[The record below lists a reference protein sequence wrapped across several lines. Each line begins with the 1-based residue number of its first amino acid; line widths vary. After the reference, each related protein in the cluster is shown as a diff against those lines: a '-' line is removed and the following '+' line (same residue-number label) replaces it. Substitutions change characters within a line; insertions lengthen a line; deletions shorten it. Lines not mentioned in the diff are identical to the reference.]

1 LKPCNAVARIFCVAS
16 KVDKCSLDAYIC
28 HSFEQK
34 INQPQEDKAT
44 MAEHNQPEKGNI
56 SIHTENIFPIIK
68 KWLYSEK
75 EIFLRELVSNA
86 VDAITKLQH
95 VNLVEGLQLSEDYV
109 VDISIDKDAGTLTIK
124 DNGIGMTADEIRK
137 YINQVAFSSAE
148 EFVQKFKGL
157 DDKNQIIG
165 HFGLGFY
172 SSFMVAD
179 KVEIR
184 SLSYQKDAAG
194 AHWTCEGST
203 SYELEEIDKQD
214 RGTEII
220 LHLEAD
226 EKEFLEEAKV
236 REVVKKHCNFLP
248 VKITLAGKQVNDSAP
263 LWNQSASEVTEE
275 QYKEFYG
282 KLYPMAEEPLFWIHL
297 NVDFPFNLKGIL
309 YFPRLTTEFDVAKS
323 HIKLFCSQVFVS
335 DNCPELIPEFLTPL
349 QGCLDAADLPLN
361 VSRSYLQN
369 EPQVRKIREVITSRV
384 ASKICDLARHDREAF
399 SKIWDDI
406 HTFVKYGMLR
416 DDKFY
421 DKVKDQVI
429 FRTTDDCKYATLN
442 EYLMRAAAKHDK
454 KVYYANDEAAQ
465 ATYIKLFKSQGM
477 EILLLDAMI
486 DSHFIQFL
494 ETKNSDVKFERV
506 DSDLTEN
513 LLEEDRKIELAGPD
527 EQKLQSAQVTE
538 LFEASLKATGLTVRV
553 ESLKDDS
560 VSGMILL
567 AEQTRRF
574 KEMTRMMGQDGE
586 MPDMFAEHTL
596 MVNLKSP
603 VVQNI
608 VKLQEAKRDED
619 ATMLAEQVYDL
630 AMLSQRSFDKDRM
643 EAFLARSNKILEKL
657 GGMS

>member
-1 LKPCNAVARIFCVAS
+1 M
-16 KVDKCSLDAYIC
+16 
-28 HSFEQK
+28 
-34 INQPQEDKAT
+34 T
-44 MAEHNQPEKGNI
+44 EHKQPEKGTI

-95 VNLVEGLQLSEDYV
+95 VNLVEGLRLSEDYV
-109 VDISIDKDAGTLTIK
+109 VDITLDKDAGTLTIK

-157 DDKNQIIG
+157 EDKNQIIG

-184 SLSYQKDAAG
+184 SLSYEKDAVG

-203 SYELEEIDKQD
+203 SYELEEIDKKD
-214 RGTEII
+214 RGTEVI

-226 EKEFLEEAKV
+226 EKVYLDAVKV
-236 REVVKKHCNFLP
+236 REVVKRYCNFLP
-248 VKITLAGKQVNDSAP
+248 VTIKLAGEQVNDSKP
-263 LWNQSASEVTEE
+263 LWNQAASETTEE
-275 QYKEFYG
+275 QYKEFYA
-282 KLYPMAEEPLFWIHL
+282 KLYPMADEPLFWIHL

-323 HIKLFCSQVFVS
+323 HIKLFCNQVFVS

-349 QGCLDAADLPLN
+349 QGCLDAPDLPLN

-384 ASKICDLARHDREAF
+384 AGKICELARQDRQAF
-399 SKIWDDI
+399 SKIWEDI

-421 DKVKDQVI
+421 DKVKEQII
-429 FRTTDDCKYATLN
+429 FRTTDDCQYTTLD
-442 EYLMRAAAKHDK
+442 EYLLRAAAKHDK

-465 ATYIKLFKSQGM
+465 ATYIKLFKSQGL
-477 EILLLDAMI
+477 EVLLLDALI

-494 ETKNSDVKFERV
+494 EMKNSDIKFERV
-506 DSDLTEN
+506 DSDITEN
-513 LLEEDRKIELAGPD
+513 LLEEKRKIELAGPD
-527 EQKLQSAQVTE
+527 EQKLQTQQAKE
-538 LFEASLKATGLTVRV
+538 LFEGALKAGGLSIRV
-553 ESLKDDS
+553 ESLKDDK

-574 KEMTRMMGQDGE
+574 KEMTRMMGKDGD

-608 VKLQEAKRDED
+608 LKLQDAKREED
-619 ATMLAEQVYDL
+619 AIMLAEQVYDL
-630 AMLSQRSFDKDRM
+630 AMLSQRSFDKERM
-643 EAFLARSNKILEKL
+643 EAFLERSNKILEKL
-657 GGMS
+657 GGMG

>member
-1 LKPCNAVARIFCVAS
+1 MRIFCAAT
-16 KVDKCSLDAYIC
+16 KVDKCPLDAYIC
-28 HSFEQK
+28 HSFEQQ

-95 VNLVEGLQLSEDYV
+95 VNLVEGLQLAEDYV

-203 SYELEEIDKQD
+203 SYELEEIEKAD

-236 REVVKKHCNFLP
+236 REVVKKYCNFLP
-248 VKITLAGKQVNDSAP
+248 VKVTLAGEQVNDSAP
-263 LWNQSASEVTEE
+263 LWNQSANETTDE
-275 QYKEFYG
+275 QYKEFYA

-323 HIKLFCSQVFVS
+323 HIKLFCNQVFVS

-349 QGCLDAADLPLN
+349 QGCLDAPDLPLN

-384 ASKICDLARHDREAF
+384 ASKICDLARHDRKAF

-421 DKVKDQVI
+421 DKVQEQVI
-429 FRTTDDCKYATLN
+429 FRTTDEGGHTTLA
-442 EYLMRAAAKHDK
+442 EYLERAAAKHDK

-477 EILLLDAMI
+477 EVLLLDALI

-527 EQKLQSAQVTE
+527 EQKLQTAQVTE
-538 LFEASLKATGLTVRV
+538 LFEASLKASGLIVRV

-567 AEQTRRF
+567 SEQTRRF
-574 KEMTRMMGQDGE
+574 KEMTRSMSPDGE

-608 VKLQEAKRDED
+608 LKLQEAKRDED

-630 AMLSQRSFDKDRM
+630 AMLSQRSFDKERM
-643 EAFLARSNKILEKL
+643 EAFLTRSNKILEKL